1 MVRNHYLLWAFALR
15 HRGLRLP
22 VIVIKSTLSVATISP
37 VPATLHH
44 LLLHLSFTCI
54 RYALLSLLTV
64 QHFSQRTLFH
74 RQPTIQFMLLLNPS
88 LSLLLLS
95 FHLFFSLWLS
105 SFISFLFYRSIH
117 HFHALQW
124 IHHIA
129 QLHRVAR
136 RIGRPPSTRW
146 HERSWS
152 LSLYFCRIVT
162 NWCDYSITSLV
173 SWGLCWLRRHIW
185 IFTRRKTCCL
195 IGWRDHWFLHAHFSG
210 LSATSMVACCTKSTF
225 LVSHLDIWMCVT
237 RRRVR
242 VN

>member
-1 MVRNHYLLWAFALR
+1 MLLYFLHQDLQKVWSTHTGSCSNLAIEGVCHLLRLGIEGENALKLTITWASELALLGKLVMVRNHYLLWAFALR

-54 RYALLSLLTV
+54 GYALLSLLTV
-64 QHFSQRTLFH
+64 QHFSQCTLFH
-74 RQPTIQFMLLLNPS
+74 RKPAIQFMLLLNPS

-95 FHLFFSLWLS
+95 FHLFFSLRLS
-105 SFISFLFYRSIH
+105 SFISFIFYRS
-117 HFHALQW
+117 

-146 HERSWS
+146 HERSRS
-152 LSLYFCRIVT
+152 LSLYFRRIVT
-162 NWCDYSITSLV
+162 N
-173 SWGLCWLRRHIW
+173 
-185 IFTRRKTCCL
+185 
-195 IGWRDHWFLHAHFSG
+195 
-210 LSATSMVACCTKSTF
+210 
-225 LVSHLDIWMCVT
+225 
-237 RRRVR
+237 
-242 VN
+242 